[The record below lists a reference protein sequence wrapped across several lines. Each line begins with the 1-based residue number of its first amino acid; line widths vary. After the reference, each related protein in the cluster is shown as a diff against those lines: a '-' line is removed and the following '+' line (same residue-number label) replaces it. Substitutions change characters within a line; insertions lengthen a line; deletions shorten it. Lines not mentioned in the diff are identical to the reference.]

1 MKSTATAILAAI
13 SLALMLGGCAG
24 PSASPTTNTAAL
36 QQKVLAAEVA
46 YEAPLALAVAYNK
59 RPRCT
64 VPPTIVLCSE
74 PVVVEQLRKANHAVM
89 TAFGA
94 AMNVASTPG
103 VSESAVVAAIAV
115 ATDAIG
121 PLQTILSAYK

>member
-1 MKSTATAILAAI
+1 MKRLLIGLVAAFAV
-13 SLALMLGGCAG
+13 ALTSGCAV
-24 PSASPTTNTAAL
+24 SQPTTSTAAL

-46 YEAPLALAVAYNK
+46 YEAPLTLALAYNA

-64 VPPTIVLCSE
+64 VPKTVQLCSD
-74 PVVVEQLRKANHAVM
+74 PDVVAQLRKANAAVV

-94 AMNVASTPG
+94 AMTLAATPG
-103 VSESAVVAAIAV
+103 VTDSAVTAAIAV

-121 PLQTILSAYK
+121 PLQSILNLYK